1 MSFLFFNFAPLISSF
16 FTYRILRCF
25 LVCSEKRTRRFALL
39 VACFLLDGMIIYI
52 GDWANM
58 PPTFVF
64 FLAAIFRC
72 CEGSARKKLTLGITL
87 SCAPFALNCLIDSF
101 LDYPV
106 MNGGGFLYQI
116 CKIVFWFLLWYA
128 VRRLQ
133 FPNDFDLPVK
143 YWNVLLLITCI
154 PFLILLTLIL
164 VPDSSATISVS
175 MQRTMICILILVI
188 LSIVGMLYAIYAL
201 YKAAMTEESKLL
213 LEANDQYYKHL
224 DSQMQ
229 QIRKLRHD
237 MTNHLQ
243 VLSNLPEA
251 ERTAYITQLLADKA
265 ISTPLVYCRDSVL
278 NAILSAK
285 ADNME
290 QSKLTLD
297 YEISLQE
304 DIPLSATDKC
314 ALFGN
319 LMDNAIEGCSKVT
332 GDRKISLKVTCSKG
346 LFITKICNCSAST
359 AFPSLHTTKKD
370 SINHGFGLK
379 SVKDVV
385 ERHHG
390 SMEITREHGLFE
402 VFIVLKLPG
411 SSHNEAG
418 NVRKGHRDF

>member
-72 CEGSARKKLTLGITL
+72 CEGSAKKKLTLGITL

-128 VRRLQ
+128 ARKLQ
-133 FPNDFDLPVK
+133 FPNDFDLPAR
-143 YWNVLLLITCI
+143 YWNVLLLIAC
-154 PFLILLTLIL
+154 
-164 VPDSSATISVS
+164 
-175 MQRTMICILILVI
+175 
-188 LSIVGMLYAIYAL
+188 
-201 YKAAMTEESKLL
+201 
-213 LEANDQYYKHL
+213 
-224 DSQMQ
+224 
-229 QIRKLRHD
+229 
-237 MTNHLQ
+237 
-243 VLSNLPEA
+243 
-251 ERTAYITQLLADKA
+251 
-265 ISTPLVYCRDSVL
+265 TPLVYCRDSVL

-290 QSKLTLD
+290 QSKITLD

-319 LMDNAIEGCSKVT
+319 LMDNAIEGCSKMT

-359 AFPSLHTTKKD
+359 ASPSLHTTKKD

-390 SMEITREHGLFE
+390 SMEITREHDLFE